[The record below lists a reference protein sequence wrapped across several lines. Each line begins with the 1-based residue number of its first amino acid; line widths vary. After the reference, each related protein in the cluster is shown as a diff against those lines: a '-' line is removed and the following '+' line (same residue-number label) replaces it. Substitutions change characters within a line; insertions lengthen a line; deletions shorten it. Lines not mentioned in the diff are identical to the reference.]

1 MGGGVGVITMGL
13 CLPEGFFLNRDKPPS
28 LPSAWPLEIPE
39 GQGCTDEP
47 PGPQDGPD
55 PEAGQGEAAGSPQTP
70 RRPCLVKATQS
81 LFAAQSWS

>member
-1 MGGGVGVITMGL
+1 MAMGL
-13 CLPEGFFLNRDKPPS
+13 CIPEGLFLNRTSHPAS
-28 LPSAWPLEIPE
+28 LPGFWKLLRVRVAQMSPLVPR
-39 GQGCTDEP
+39 
-47 PGPQDGPD
+47 DGPN